1 MVVGSNDV
9 KTFHWHHAN
18 LQKQVQQDSNQTNI
32 FRERLKKKTVTLRF
46 KLQTTYWN
54 CIEYL
59 HTRTVKNKIYFQG
72 PYHDI

>member
-1 MVVGSNDV
+1 MQ
-9 KTFHWHHAN
+9 TT
-18 LQKQVQQDSNQTNI
+18 KQVQQDSNQTNI

-59 HTRTVKNKIYFQG
+59 RTRTVKNNIYFQEQ
-72 PYHDI
+72 

>member
-1 MVVGSNDV
+1 MQ
-9 KTFHWHHAN
+9 TT
-18 LQKQVQQDSNQTNI
+18 KQVQQDSNQTNI

-59 HTRTVKNKIYFQG
+59 HTRTVKSPITTYKLSSSNVSQWYEFLSES
-72 PYHDI
+72 